1 MSGNKNDYKSLCRAV
16 YRVAIPVI
24 IILPI
29 IRLFFRKDI
38 KSAIELF
45 ISCIILSVLL
55 WLLVSGVYG
64 LLFFIIKPFRKKHS
78 PKKNANSMS
87 DTENY
92 SENLSKKMFCV
103 LGVAHLY
110 LKLK

>member
-1 MSGNKNDYKSLCRAV
+1 
-16 YRVAIPVI
+16 
-24 IILPI
+24 
-29 IRLFFRKDI
+29 
-38 KSAIELF
+38 
-45 ISCIILSVLL
+45 
-55 WLLVSGVYG
+55 
-64 LLFFIIKPFRKKHS
+64 
-78 PKKNANSMS
+78 MS